1 MRFFNFLKG
10 LIIGIV
16 VFMII
21 VFSIIIIKNI
31 PKIFA
36 EMFKEEQ
43 YYYECIDT
51 FGNDV
56 ICEKIYNSYG
66 QLWGIME
73 DGTAVQISKGKKII
87 VED

>member
-1 MRFFNFLKG
+1 MRIFKG
-10 LIIGIV
+10 LIKGIITLI
-16 VFMII
+16 II
-21 VFSIIIIKNI
+21 VLSVIIIKDI
-31 PKIFA
+31 PKIFT

-66 QLWGIME
+66 QLWGITA
-73 DGTAVQISKGKKII
+73 DGTSVQITKGKKII

>member
-1 MRFFNFLKG
+1 MRFFKG
-10 LIIGIV
+10 LIVGTVI
-16 VFMII
+16 FII
-21 VFSIIIIKNI
+21 ITLSIIIMKNI

-36 EMFKEEQ
+36 EIFKEEQ

-51 FGNDV
+51 FGNSV

-66 QLWGIME
+66 QLWGITA

-87 VED
+87 TED

>member
-1 MRFFNFLKG
+1 MRILKNFVTGFVIFMIMALSV
-10 LIIGIV
+10 IV
-16 VFMII
+16 V
-21 VFSIIIIKNI
+21 KNI
-31 PKIFA
+31 PKIVK